1 MNHHMANRIR
11 TFILLASVFIPA
23 IAFCQIKNVWAL
35 GDGEKVFRDD
45 LNHPSKK
52 GNLTW
57 DGKTIH
63 LTGLFNEVLA
73 FQIIVETG
81 DDSAKAIEVAVTN
94 PTNKTSAKTIGA
106 NTLKHG
112 DAGTIESFTEHYL
125 HVKDSTRPNWYYG
138 SPAAAP
144 KKM

>member
-1 MNHHMANRIR
+1 MTNRIK
-11 TFILLASVFIPA
+11 TCILFSSFFLPV
-23 IAFCQIKNVWAL
+23 IATCQIKNVWAL

-81 DDSAKAIEVAVTN
+81 DDSAKSIEVSVTN
-94 PTNKTSAKTIGA
+94 PTNKTSANTIGA

-112 DAGTIESFTEHYL
+112 DAGTIEIFTEHYL
-125 HVKDSTRPNWYYG
+125 
-138 SPAAAP
+138 
-144 KKM
+144 

>member
-1 MNHHMANRIR
+1 MNPLMTQQIR
-11 TFILLASVFIPA
+11 TCIFLASIFIPA
-23 IAFCQIKNVWAL
+23 FAFCQIKNVWAL

-81 DDSAKAIEVAVTN
+81 NDSAKSIEVAVIN
-94 PTNKTSAKTIGA
+94 PTNKASAKTIGS

-112 DAGTIESFTEHYL
+112 DDGTIEVFTEHYL
-125 HVKDSTRPNWYYG
+125 H
-138 SPAAAP
+138 
-144 KKM
+144 